1 MDDGKDDEAAQSPAL
16 AQSIEDQAFDPLLDS
31 FADRYVFAW
40 EQRGLGRVDSP
51 INLRPSLEEAAELF
65 ERGRQG
71 WRTFEI
77 LVKGGKP
84 RAGALRDFEGKEWDS
99 AKVEEARRAHLF
111 LLTHTSFD
119 LAKPDEL
126 PLLELGEWLVEEVP
140 NATLYASVAMRCA
153 VDAADECHRLSR
165 TVEDCARHWYKVDLA
180 ALHKSDND
188 LWLDRIRDVLRELAG
203 EVAEAREY
211 VAIYLGAARTALAL
225 ASAAENAENLYA
237 AERDYVELWEQH
249 EADKLAVR
257 ADGGATDDVAAGSS
271 YFTRPLIEQRKPSPE
286 MTAML
291 AEKAALKRAI
301 IKRRAKDKE
310 ATDRATRGK
319 IERAKKTRVSVD
331 ELFKQCR
338 AEHLYWSDD
347 QVCESVGA
355 QIGMHKTT
363 VRNHARALGLLSG
376 DVSEKVS
383 EKTARNANTAS

>member
-188 LWLDRIRDVLRELAG
+188 LWLDRIRDVLRDLAG

-211 VAIYLGAARTALAL
+211 VATYLGAARASLAL
-225 ASAAENAENLYA
+225 ANAAENAENLDS
-237 AERDYVELWEQH
+237 AERDYVELWEQR
-249 EADKLAVR
+249 EADKRAVSVDNAEPDR
-257 ADGGATDDVAAGSS
+257 VAAGSP
-271 YFTRPLIEQRKPSPE
+271 YFTVALGELRKPSPE
-286 MTAML
+286 IAAVL
-291 AEKAALKRAI
+291 AEKAALKKANLD
-301 IKRRAKDKE
+301 RRAKDKE
-310 ATDRATRGK
+310 SVEKAKQGK
-319 IERAKKTRVSVD
+319 IERGKKTRVTVREMFTKS
-331 ELFKQCR
+331 R
-338 AEHLYWSDD
+338 SEHPRWSDD
-347 QVCESVGA
+347 QVCAAVG
-355 QIGMHKTT
+355 GEMKMHKTT
-363 VRNHARALGLLSG
+363 VRGHARALGLLNT
-376 DVSEKVS
+376 DVPEKVS
-383 EKTARNANTAS
+383 EKTGRNTNPAS